1 MKRKLDTT
9 GEPELVRRAY
19 ALDRRRFGIGLMAM
33 AATFAHARLTFADTD
48 PGLVKRFT
56 RDGGGDFGGRSW
68 DNAMPLE
75 WLSRSLAQA
84 EPGSTYLIGFQ
95 PDQDDAVSFGGTRF
109 VLQTSGTPE
118 QPIVIQAGAMGDKA
132 ATTLLAAPHTLF
144 RSTTPWS
151 IKSATDVRSVQP
163 FFSIARGA
171 SNLRISGFRI
181 DGTSADGFFK
191 FSGKKDQPQ
200 TYSGVTISDIQA
212 ANVGRVIETQPG
224 TTIDHLTV
232 SNCSVQGIVRG
243 FARFYSISNSTFT
256 NLDLDANHFDAG
268 GKNVCQIIA
277 ISEGENVLFENVTVK
292 NAVNTLNA
300 GSRDNGAG
308 YVQGDGIVTEG
319 KTQNFTI
326 RKCHAQ
332 GTGDAGFDLKTT
344 NATIED
350 STTEGCKFGVRL
362 WSHSNNVV
370 RRCSF
375 RAPQSQGHTKGAGLQ
390 AIGTVDI
397 YDSQFE
403 IGADTSGIAL
413 ERHRSDEP
421 PHVRIFGGSMQL
433 AEGAR
438 IAAGQPGATLEL
450 HDVSVNGQTR
460 NGNYTFSDRLPHVE
474 L

>member
-1 MKRKLDTT
+1 MNRRLDTT
-9 GEPELVRRAY
+9 GEPKLVRRAY
-19 ALDRRRFGIGLMAM
+19 ALDRRQFGLAVLAM
-33 AATFAHARLTFADTD
+33 AVTAAHPRSSLADTD
-48 PGLVKRFT
+48 PGLIKRFT
-56 RDGGGDFGGRSW
+56 RDGAGDYGGKRW
-68 DNAMPLE
+68 DDAMPIE

-95 PDQDDAVSFGGTRF
+95 PDKDDAVAFGGTR
-109 VLQTSGTPE
+109 VVVQTSGTPE
-118 QPIVIQAGAMGDKA
+118 QPIVIQAGSMGDKA
-132 ATTLLAAPHTLF
+132 AASLLAAPHTLF
-144 RSTTPWS
+144 RSTNAWS

-200 TYSGVTISDIQA
+200 TYSGVSFSDIQA

-224 TTIDHLTV
+224 VVLDHLTV
-232 SNCSVQGIVRG
+232 ANCSVQGIVRG
-243 FARFYSISNSTFT
+243 FARFYSISNSSFT
-256 NLDLDANHFDAG
+256 NLDLDANHFDGG

-277 ISEGENVLFENVTVK
+277 ISEGENVLFENVTVR

-300 GSRDNGAG
+300 GARDNGAG
-308 YVQGDGIVTEG
+308 YVQGDGIVTEA

-332 GTGDAGFDLKTT
+332 GTGDAGFDLKTA
-344 NATIED
+344 NVTIED

-362 WSHSNNVV
+362 WSHSNNVI

-397 YDSQFE
+397 YDSHIE
-403 IGADTSGIAL
+403 VGADTSAIAL
-413 ERHRSDEP
+413 ERHRNDEP
-421 PHVRIFGGSMQL
+421 PHVRVFGGSMQL

-438 IAAGQPGATLEL
+438 VAAGQPGSTLEL
-450 HDVSVNGQTR
+450 HDVSVNGQMR
-460 NGNYTFSDRLPHVE
+460 NGNFTFTDTTRHVE

>member
-1 MKRKLDTT
+1 MNRKFDTT
-9 GEPELVRRAY
+9 GEPKLVCRAH
-19 ALDRRRFGIGLMAM
+19 ALDRRQFGLTILAL
-33 AATFAHARLTFADTD
+33 AASAVHPRLSLADTD

-56 RDGGGDFGGRSW
+56 RDGGGNYGGKSW
-68 DNAMPLE
+68 DDAMPIE

-95 PDQDDAVSFGGTRF
+95 PDKDDAVSFGGTRVV
-109 VLQTSGTPE
+109 VLTSGTPE
-118 QPIVIQAGAMGDKA
+118 RPIVIQAGSMGDKA
-132 ATTLLAAPHTLF
+132 ATSLLAAPHTLF
-144 RSTTPWS
+144 RSTNAWS

-171 SNLRISGFRI
+171 SNIRISGFRI

-243 FARFYSISNSTFT
+243 FARFYSISNSTFS
-256 NLDLDANHFDAG
+256 NLDLDANHFDGG

-277 ISEGENVLFENVTVK
+277 ISEGENVTFENVTVK
-292 NAVNTLNA
+292 NAVNTLDA
-300 GSRDNGAG
+300 GARDKGAG
-308 YVQGDGIVTEG
+308 YVQGDGIVTEA

-326 RKCHAQ
+326 RKCHAE

-350 STTEGCKFGVRL
+350 STTQGCKFGVRL
-362 WSHSNNVV
+362 WSHSNNVI
-370 RRCSF
+370 RRCTF

-397 YDSQFE
+397 YDSHME
-403 IGADTSGIAL
+403 VGADTSAIAL
-413 ERHRSDEP
+413 ERHRHDEP
-421 PHVRIFGGSMQL
+421 PHVRVFGGSMQL
-433 AEGAR
+433 ADGAR

-460 NGNYTFSDRLPHVE
+460 NGTYAFSDSLPHVE